1 MGQCGSFSIADPLY
15 ELGVFRTESGRDI
28 YSEVFGG
35 EEKFGRLYERLINSF
50 EINRLNFLKQAG
62 LLYLIFPSATHT
74 RFAHSLGCFTL
85 GTFALENMWVRKN
98 GQLIRLDRYLQIRKI
113 REEFLIALLIH
124 DIGHLPFSHYLEDNE
139 LIKAKYQNHEKI
151 TMDFLNENSL
161 LNKNLSEQAR
171 KYGTETIVDI
181 CKDLRTVEIEK
192 IQLLLEEENEDPA
205 SQLVCGYLD
214 LDRLDHYYR
223 DSFFMGLKLASVNVR
238 GFLQAI
244 VIDDDSERSR
254 FFLRSEGVP
263 HVLHLLF
270 GREMLWQRAL
280 DNDVNRSYQAMC
292 IKALD
297 LWLADNKDKIDEIP
311 FMTEDVLISSLREC
325 PKSKSLIDQIF
336 SRRPY
341 ALMLK
346 KEDSNMSEKQVRSV
360 FYEWLKQNSYDE
372 KDFLLFVPR
381 NFQKEKTVISEWLL
395 SDIPIFEGGTL
406 RSHHGDLF
414 DYFQRQTAKRVKT
427 IRIFAR
433 DNKLANARKSSAENI
448 FW

>member
-1 MGQCGSFSIADPLY
+1 MEQYESFSIADPLY
-15 ELGVFRTESGRDI
+15 ELGVFRTESGKDI
-28 YSEVFGG
+28 YTEVFGG
-35 EEKFGRLYERLINSF
+35 EERFGRLYERLINSF

-98 GQLIRLDRYLQIRKI
+98 GRLIRLDRYLQIRKL
-113 REEFLIALLIH
+113 REEFLIALLVH

-139 LIKAKYQNHEKI
+139 LIKETYQNHEKI
-151 TMDFLNENSL
+151 TFDFLNEKSPLYNRLLKEAQRNESETVVEICKSL
-161 LNKNLSEQAR
+161 QS
-171 KYGTETIVDI
+171 VDI
-181 CKDLRTVEIEK
+181 QK
-192 IQLLLEEENEDPA
+192 IRLLLEEENEDPA

-244 VIDDDSERSR
+244 VIDDSEKPR
-254 FFLRSEGVP
+254 FFLRSDGVP

-297 LWLADNKDKIDEIP
+297 LWLNENKDKIDEIP
-311 FMTEDVLISSLREC
+311 FMTEDILISYLREC
-325 PKSKSLIDQIF
+325 PRSKALIDRIF

-341 ALMLK
+341 VLMFK
-346 KEDSNMSEKQVRSV
+346 KEDSNMSEKQVV
-360 FYEWLKQNSYDE
+360 KAYQEWLKENAYNE
-372 KDFLLFVPR
+372 EDFLLFIPR
-381 NFQKEKTVISEWLL
+381 NFQKEKTVMNEWLL
-395 SDIPIFEGGTL
+395 SDIPIFEGGSL
-406 RSHHGDLF
+406 RTHHGDLF

-433 DNKLANARKSSAENI
+433 DDKLAESRKQSAAKI